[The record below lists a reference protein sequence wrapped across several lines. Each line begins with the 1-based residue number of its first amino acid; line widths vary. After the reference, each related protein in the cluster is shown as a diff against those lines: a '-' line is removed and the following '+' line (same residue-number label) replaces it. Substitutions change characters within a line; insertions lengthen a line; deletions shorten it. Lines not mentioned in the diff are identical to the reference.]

1 MDLGPLRNGLGA
13 LENLELL
20 LKSIKVGQKAMF
32 AAVSAV
38 HADCAPMV
46 ASALAARD
54 VLAASGVDA
63 SCARKLCDGL
73 AASLKQLESE
83 LARTVASG
91 RLSVAERLKLEVE
104 LARAARELG
113 ATLPLAAL
121 LYRASRPRPDE
132 STPVELIHAAS
143 SDGAEPDAIAV
154 HVSGAFAGGVLPIDL
169 DAAKL
174 LVSIGVSLSVH
185 GQPEQKASMTFSAVA
200 GGRTATTIVR
210 GAGEGAS
217 VRIVA
222 FRVIEPTLSCARAA
236 AERLGGSLEYEPT
249 EHRTRI
255 VWPLS
260 E

>member
-38 HADCAPMV
+38 HADCSTMV
-46 ASALAARD
+46 ASAVAARD
-54 VLAASGVDA
+54 VLAACGVDA
-63 SCARKLCDGL
+63 SCAGRLCDGL
-73 AASLKQLESE
+73 AASLRQLESE

-104 LARAARELG
+104 IARAARELG

-121 LYRASRPRPDE
+121 LHRASSPQPVE

-143 SDGAEPDAIAV
+143 SDAAEPEAIAV
-154 HVSGAFAGGVLPIDL
+154 HVSGSLAGGELPIDL

-174 LVSIGVSLSVH
+174 LISIGVSLAVH
-185 GQPEQKASMTFSAVA
+185 GQPEQKASMTFAAVA
-200 GGRTATTIVR
+200 DGRSATTILR
-210 GAGEGAS
+210 GAGVGPP
-217 VRIVA
+217 VRVVA

-236 AERLGGSLEYEPT
+236 AERLGGSLQYEPT

-255 VWPLS
+255 VWPSS